1 MYLIYYYLISVSIL
15 GYGLLINKSFKI
27 NSKNLGIIGFIGIF
41 FLILVSYLSTLF
53 LAHDYHFNSF
63 ILVVG
68 LALAVYFFKNFHILK
83 VDLINFFLVFSILFI
98 FILVG
103 KNHDDFPYY
112 HFPYIHL
119 LTQDSHHVGL
129 GLLNNGFRNQ
139 SSLFFF
145 NSLFYL
151 PKIDI
156 YFYHIGAVFFL
167 GFTNLFFL
175 KNIFD
180 KNTFKKFRFYNLINL
195 FFLIFV
201 NIFFYRLAEYG
212 TDRLGSILVILA
224 FIILLFII
232 NQNNKSSQLNDE
244 LIKFFII
251 IGSITISMKPFYL
264 IYISLLFFL
273 MYYSHL
279 RKFFFK
285 FFKSKLFI
293 LIFFFVFFSFF
304 FNFINSSCIVFPAQ
318 FTCYDNLSWS
328 ISKNEVENVRN
339 WYELWAKGGATP
351 NFVVENRVDYISNF
365 NWVKNWLNVYFFNKM
380 SDYILSIILLV
391 VIFYFTFSSK
401 VKGNFEKRKYY
412 IILFFLVLYLI
423 EWFLFHPSLR
433 YGGYHIFILL
443 FSIPLM
449 MIVEK
454 FQLSWVLF
462 RKKAII
468 LIMVSILIFL
478 GRNVLRL
485 NKEYNLYNYNIFKNM
500 NYKFIGGDQNHH
512 LRYDKLINEKNFNH
526 EYKVFFGK
534 KILVIKNQK

>member
-1 MYLIYYYLISVSIL
+1 VYFVYYYLISVSIL
-15 GYGLLINKSFKI
+15 GYGLLINKSFNI

-53 LAHDYHFNSF
+53 LAHDYHFNLF
-63 ILVVG
+63 ILIVG
-68 LALAVYFFKNFHILK
+68 LALAIYFFKNFHILK
-83 VDLINFFLVFSILFI
+83 IDIINFFLVFFILFV

-103 KNHDDFPYY
+103 KNHDDFSYY

-119 LTQDSHHVGL
+119 LTQDSHPIGL

-167 GFTNLFFL
+167 GFANLFFL

-180 KNTFKKFRFYNLINL
+180 QHIFKKFRFYNFINL
-195 FFLIFV
+195 FFLIFI

-232 NQNNKSSQLNDE
+232 NQNHKLSQLNNE
-244 LIKFFII
+244 LIKFFVI
-251 IGSITISMKPFYL
+251 IGCITISMKSFYL
-264 IYISLLFFL
+264 IYVSLLFFL
-273 MYYSHL
+273 IYYSHL
-279 RKFFFK
+279 SKFFFE
-285 FFKSKLFI
+285 FLKSKLFI
-293 LIFFFVFFSFF
+293 LVFSFIFFSFF

-318 FTCYDNLSWS
+318 FTCYDKLSWS
-328 ISKNEVENVRN
+328 ISKNEVENVKI

-351 NFVVENRVDYISNF
+351 NFVVENRLDYISSF
-365 NWVKNWLNVYFFNKM
+365 NWVKNWFNIYFFNKM

-391 VIFYFTFSSK
+391 VIFYFAFFSK
-401 VKGNFEKRKYY
+401 VKSNFKKRKYY
-412 IILFFLVLYLI
+412 IIIFFLIFYLI

-433 YGGYHIFILL
+433 YGGYHIFILIV
-443 FSIPLM
+443 SIPLIM
-449 MIVEK
+449 RIEK
-454 FQLSWVLF
+454 FELSWISF

-468 LIMVSILIFL
+468 FVMISLVIFL
-478 GRNVLRL
+478 GRNILRL
-485 NKEYNLYNYNIFKNM
+485 NKEYNVYNYDIFKSM
-500 NYKFIGGDQNHH
+500 NYKFIGGDRDYYF
-512 LRYDKLINEKNFNH
+512 RYEKLINEKNFNH
-526 EYKVFFGK
+526 EYKVFLGK
-534 KILVIKNQK
+534 KILVIKN

>member
-1 MYLIYYYLISVSIL
+1 MYLVYYFLISISIL
-15 GYGLLINKSFKI
+15 GYGLLINKNFNI

-53 LAHDYHFNSF
+53 IAHDYNFNLF
-63 ILVVG
+63 ILIVG
-68 LALAVYFFKNFHILK
+68 LALAIYFLKNYQILK
-83 VDLINFFLVFSILFI
+83 IDLINFFLVFLILFI

-103 KNHDDFPYY
+103 KNHDDFSYY

-119 LTQDSHHVGL
+119 LTQDSHPFGL

-180 KNTFKKFRFYNLINL
+180 QNTFKNFRFYNFINL
-195 FFLIFV
+195 FFLIFI

-212 TDRLGSILVILA
+212 TDRLGSILIILA
-224 FIILLFII
+224 FIILLLIV
-232 NQNNKSSQLNDE
+232 NQNSRFSQLNNE

-251 IGSITISMKPFYL
+251 IGCITISMKSFYL
-264 IYISLLFFL
+264 IYVSLLFFL
-273 MYYSHL
+273 IYYSHL
-279 RKFFFK
+279 NNFFFK
-285 FFKSKLFI
+285 FLKSKLFI
-293 LIFFFVFFSFF
+293 LVFFFIFFSFF
-304 FNFINSSCIVFPAQ
+304 FNFINSSCFVFPAQ
-318 FTCYDNLSWS
+318 FTCYDKLSWS
-328 ISKNEVENVRN
+328 ISKNEVENVKI

-391 VIFYFTFSSK
+391 VIFYFTFFSK
-401 VKGNFEKRKYY
+401 VKRNFKKRKYY
-412 IILFFLVLYLI
+412 IIIFFLIVYLI
-423 EWFLFHPSLR
+423 EWFLYHPSLR
-433 YGGYHIFILL
+433 YGGYHIFILIV
-443 FSIPLM
+443 SIPL
-449 MIVEK
+449 IISIEK
-454 FQLSWVLF
+454 FELSWTSF

-468 LIMVSILIFL
+468 FVMITLVIFL
-478 GRNVLRL
+478 GRNILRL
-485 NKEYNLYNYNIFKNM
+485 NKEYNVYNYNIFKNM
-500 NYKFIGGDQNHH
+500 NYKFIGGDRDYYF
-512 LRYDKLINEKNFNH
+512 RYEKLINDKDFNY
-526 EYKVFFGK
+526 EYKVFLGK
-534 KILVIKNQK
+534 KILVIKN

>member
-1 MYLIYYYLISVSIL
+1 VYLVYYFLISISIL
-15 GYGLLINKSFKI
+15 GYGLLINKNFNI
-27 NSKNLGIIGFIGIF
+27 NSRNLGIIGFIGIF

-53 LAHDYHFNSF
+53 LAHDYNFNLF
-63 ILVVG
+63 ILIVG
-68 LALAVYFFKNFHILK
+68 LALAIYFLKNYQILK
-83 VDLINFFLVFSILFI
+83 IDLINFFLVFLILFI

-103 KNHDDFPYY
+103 KNHDDFSYY

-119 LTQDSHHVGL
+119 LTQDSHPFGL

-180 KNTFKKFRFYNLINL
+180 QNTFKNFKFYNFINL
-195 FFLIFV
+195 FFLVFI

-212 TDRLGSILVILA
+212 TDRLGSILIILA
-224 FIILLFII
+224 FIILLLII
-232 NQNNKSSQLNDE
+232 NQNSRFSQLNNE

-251 IGSITISMKPFYL
+251 IGCITISMKSFYL

-273 MYYSHL
+273 IYYSHL
-279 RKFFFK
+279 NNFFFK
-285 FFKSKLFI
+285 FLKSKLFV
-293 LIFFFVFFSFF
+293 LVFFFIFFSFF
-304 FNFINSSCIVFPAQ
+304 FNFINSSCFVFPAQ
-318 FTCYDNLSWS
+318 FTCYDKLSWS
-328 ISKNEVENVRN
+328 ISKNEVENVKI

-365 NWVKNWLNVYFFNKM
+365 NWVKNWLNVYFFNKI

-391 VIFYFTFSSK
+391 VIFYFTFFSK
-401 VKGNFEKRKYY
+401 VKSNFKKRKYY
-412 IILFFLVLYLI
+412 IIIFFLIVYLI

-433 YGGYHIFILL
+433 YGGYHIFILIV
-443 FSIPLM
+443 SIPL
-449 MIVEK
+449 IISIEK
-454 FQLSWVLF
+454 FELSWTSF

-468 LIMVSILIFL
+468 FVMITLVIFL
-478 GRNVLRL
+478 GRNILRL
-485 NKEYNLYNYNIFKNM
+485 NKEYNVYNYNIFKNM
-500 NYKFIGGDQNHH
+500 NYKFIGGDRDYYF
-512 LRYDKLINEKNFNH
+512 RYEKLINDKDFNY
-526 EYKVFFGK
+526 EYKVFLGK
-534 KILVIKNQK
+534 KILVIKN

>member
-1 MYLIYYYLISVSIL
+1 MYLVYYFLISISIL
-15 GYGLLINKSFKI
+15 GYGLLINKNFNI
-27 NSKNLGIIGFIGIF
+27 NSRNLGIIGFIGIF

-53 LAHDYHFNSF
+53 LAHDYNFNLF
-63 ILVVG
+63 ILIVG
-68 LALAVYFFKNFHILK
+68 LALAIYFLKNYQILK
-83 VDLINFFLVFSILFI
+83 IDLINFFLVFLILFI

-103 KNHDDFPYY
+103 KNHDDFSYY

-119 LTQDSHHVGL
+119 LTQDSHPFGL

-180 KNTFKKFRFYNLINL
+180 QNTFKNFKFYNFINL
-195 FFLIFV
+195 FFLVFI

-212 TDRLGSILVILA
+212 TDRLGSILIILA
-224 FIILLFII
+224 FIILLLII
-232 NQNNKSSQLNDE
+232 NQNSRFSQLNNE

-251 IGSITISMKPFYL
+251 IGCITISMKSFYL

-273 MYYSHL
+273 IYYSHL
-279 RKFFFK
+279 NNFFFK
-285 FFKSKLFI
+285 FLKSKLFV
-293 LIFFFVFFSFF
+293 LVFFFIFFSFF
-304 FNFINSSCIVFPAQ
+304 FNFINSSCFVFPAQ
-318 FTCYDNLSWS
+318 FTCYDKLSWS
-328 ISKNEVENVRN
+328 ISKNEVENVKI

-365 NWVKNWLNVYFFNKM
+365 NWVKNWLNVYFFNKI

-391 VIFYFTFSSK
+391 VIFYFTFFSK
-401 VKGNFEKRKYY
+401 VKSNFKKRKYY
-412 IILFFLVLYLI
+412 IIIFFLIVYLI

-433 YGGYHIFILL
+433 YGGYHIFILIV
-443 FSIPLM
+443 SIPL
-449 MIVEK
+449 IISIEK
-454 FQLSWVLF
+454 FELSWTSF

-468 LIMVSILIFL
+468 FVMITLVIFL
-478 GRNVLRL
+478 GRNILRL
-485 NKEYNLYNYNIFKNM
+485 NKEYNVYNYNIFKNM
-500 NYKFIGGDQNHH
+500 NYKFIGGDRDYYF
-512 LRYDKLINEKNFNH
+512 RYEKLINDKDFNY
-526 EYKVFFGK
+526 EYKVFLGK
-534 KILVIKNQK
+534 KILVIKN

>member
-1 MYLIYYYLISVSIL
+1 MYLVYYFLISISIL
-15 GYGLLINKSFKI
+15 GYGLLINKNFNI
-27 NSKNLGIIGFIGIF
+27 NSRNLGIIGFIGIF

-53 LAHDYHFNSF
+53 IAHDYNFNLF
-63 ILVVG
+63 ILIVG
-68 LALAVYFFKNFHILK
+68 LALAIYFLKNYQILK
-83 VDLINFFLVFSILFI
+83 IDLINFFLVFLILFI

-103 KNHDDFPYY
+103 KNHDDFSYY

-119 LTQDSHHVGL
+119 LTQDSHPFGL

-180 KNTFKKFRFYNLINL
+180 QNTFKNFRFYNFINL
-195 FFLIFV
+195 FFLIFINV
-201 NIFFYRLAEYG
+201 FFYRLAEYG
-212 TDRLGSILVILA
+212 TDRLGSILIILA
-224 FIILLFII
+224 FIILLLII
-232 NQNNKSSQLNDE
+232 NQNSKFSQLNNE

-251 IGSITISMKPFYL
+251 IGCITISMKSFYL

-273 MYYSHL
+273 IYYSHL
-279 RKFFFK
+279 NNFFFK
-285 FFKSKLFI
+285 FLKSKLFV
-293 LIFFFVFFSFF
+293 LVFFFIFFSFF
-304 FNFINSSCIVFPAQ
+304 FNFINSSCFVFPAQ
-318 FTCYDNLSWS
+318 FTCYDKLSWS
-328 ISKNEVENVRN
+328 ISKNEVENVKI

-391 VIFYFTFSSK
+391 VIFYFTFFSK
-401 VKGNFEKRKYY
+401 KKSNFKKRKYY
-412 IILFFLVLYLI
+412 IIIFFLIVYLI
-423 EWFLFHPSLR
+423 EWFLYHPSLR
-433 YGGYHIFILL
+433 YGGYHIFILIV
-443 FSIPLM
+443 SIPL
-449 MIVEK
+449 IISIEK
-454 FQLSWVLF
+454 FELSWTSF

-468 LIMVSILIFL
+468 FVMITLVIFL
-478 GRNVLRL
+478 GRNILRL
-485 NKEYNLYNYNIFKNM
+485 NKEYNVYNYNIFKNM
-500 NYKFIGGDQNHH
+500 NYKFIGGDRDYHF
-512 LRYDKLINEKNFNH
+512 RYEKLINDKDFNY
-526 EYKVFFGK
+526 EYKVFLGK
-534 KILVIKNQK
+534 KF

>member
-1 MYLIYYYLISVSIL
+1 MYLVYYFLISISIL
-15 GYGLLINKSFKI
+15 GYGLLINKNFNI
-27 NSKNLGIIGFIGIF
+27 NSRNLGIIGFIGIF

-53 LAHDYHFNSF
+53 IAHDYNFNLF
-63 ILVVG
+63 ILIVG
-68 LALAVYFFKNFHILK
+68 LALAIYFLKNYQILK
-83 VDLINFFLVFSILFI
+83 IDLINFFLVFLILFI

-103 KNHDDFPYY
+103 KNHDDFSYY

-119 LTQDSHHVGL
+119 LTQDSHPFGL

-180 KNTFKKFRFYNLINL
+180 QNTFKNFRFYNFINL
-195 FFLIFV
+195 FFLIFI

-212 TDRLGSILVILA
+212 TDRLGSILIILA
-224 FIILLFII
+224 FIILLLII
-232 NQNNKSSQLNDE
+232 NQNSRFSQLNNE

-251 IGSITISMKPFYL
+251 IGCITISMKSFYL

-273 MYYSHL
+273 IYYSHL
-279 RKFFFK
+279 NNFFFK
-285 FFKSKLFI
+285 FLKSKLFV
-293 LIFFFVFFSFF
+293 LVFFFIFFSFF
-304 FNFINSSCIVFPAQ
+304 FNFINSSCFVFPAQ
-318 FTCYDNLSWS
+318 FTCYDKLSWS
-328 ISKNEVENVRN
+328 ISKNEVENVKI

-365 NWVKNWLNVYFFNKM
+365 NWVKNWLNVYFFNKI

-391 VIFYFTFSSK
+391 VIFYFTFFSK
-401 VKGNFEKRKYY
+401 VKSNFKKRKYY
-412 IILFFLVLYLI
+412 IIIFFLIVYLI

-433 YGGYHIFILL
+433 YGGYHIFILIV
-443 FSIPLM
+443 SIPL
-449 MIVEK
+449 IISIEK
-454 FQLSWVLF
+454 FELSWTSF

-468 LIMVSILIFL
+468 FVMITLVIFL
-478 GRNVLRL
+478 GRNILRL
-485 NKEYNLYNYNIFKNM
+485 NKEYNVYNYNIFKNM
-500 NYKFIGGDQNHH
+500 NYKFIGGDRDYYF
-512 LRYDKLINEKNFNH
+512 RYEKLINDKDFNY
-526 EYKVFFGK
+526 EYKVFLGK
-534 KILVIKNQK
+534 KILVIKN

>member
-1 MYLIYYYLISVSIL
+1 VYLVYYFLISISIL
-15 GYGLLINKSFKI
+15 GYGLLINKNFNI
-27 NSKNLGIIGFIGIF
+27 NSRNLGIIGFIGIF

-53 LAHDYHFNSF
+53 IAHDYNFNLF
-63 ILVVG
+63 ILIVG
-68 LALAVYFFKNFHILK
+68 LALAIYFLKNYQILK
-83 VDLINFFLVFSILFI
+83 IDLINFFLVFLILFI

-103 KNHDDFPYY
+103 KNHDDFSYY
-112 HFPYIHL
+112 HFPYIHF
-119 LTQDSHHVGL
+119 LTQDSHPFGL

-180 KNTFKKFRFYNLINL
+180 QNTFKNFKFYNFINL
-195 FFLIFV
+195 FFLVFI

-212 TDRLGSILVILA
+212 TDRLGSILIILA
-224 FIILLFII
+224 FIILLLII
-232 NQNNKSSQLNDE
+232 NQNSRFSQLNNE

-251 IGSITISMKPFYL
+251 IGCITISMKSFYL

-273 MYYSHL
+273 IYYSHL
-279 RKFFFK
+279 NNFFFK
-285 FFKSKLFI
+285 FLKSKLFV
-293 LIFFFVFFSFF
+293 LVFFFIFFSFF
-304 FNFINSSCIVFPAQ
+304 FNFINSSCFVFPAQ
-318 FTCYDNLSWS
+318 FTCYDKLSWS
-328 ISKNEVENVRN
+328 ISKNEVENVKI

-365 NWVKNWLNVYFFNKM
+365 NWVKNWLNVYFFNKI

-391 VIFYFTFSSK
+391 VIFYFTFFSK
-401 VKGNFEKRKYY
+401 VKSNFKKRKYY
-412 IILFFLVLYLI
+412 IIIFFLIVYLI

-433 YGGYHIFILL
+433 YGGYHIFILIV
-443 FSIPLM
+443 SIPL
-449 MIVEK
+449 IISIEK
-454 FQLSWVLF
+454 FELSWTSF

-468 LIMVSILIFL
+468 FVMITLVIFL
-478 GRNVLRL
+478 GRNILRL
-485 NKEYNLYNYNIFKNM
+485 NKEYNVYNYNIFKNM
-500 NYKFIGGDQNHH
+500 NYKFIGGDRDYYF
-512 LRYDKLINEKNFNH
+512 RYEKLINDKDFNY
-526 EYKVFFGK
+526 EYKVFLGK
-534 KILVIKNQK
+534 KILVIKN

>member
-1 MYLIYYYLISVSIL
+1 VYLVYYFLISISIL
-15 GYGLLINKSFKI
+15 GYGLLINKNFNI
-27 NSKNLGIIGFIGIF
+27 NSRNLGIIGFIGIF

-53 LAHDYHFNSF
+53 IAHDYNFNLF
-63 ILVVG
+63 ILIVG
-68 LALAVYFFKNFHILK
+68 LALAIYFLKNYQILK
-83 VDLINFFLVFSILFI
+83 IDLINFFLVFLILFI

-103 KNHDDFPYY
+103 KNHDDFSYY

-119 LTQDSHHVGL
+119 LTQDSHPFGL

-180 KNTFKKFRFYNLINL
+180 QNTFKNFRFYNFINL
-195 FFLIFV
+195 FFLIFI

-212 TDRLGSILVILA
+212 TDRLGSILIILA
-224 FIILLFII
+224 FIILLLIV
-232 NQNNKSSQLNDE
+232 NQKSRFSQLNNE

-251 IGSITISMKPFYL
+251 IGCITISMKSFYL

-273 MYYSHL
+273 IYYSHL
-279 RKFFFK
+279 NNFFFK
-285 FFKSKLFI
+285 FLKSKLFV
-293 LIFFFVFFSFF
+293 LVFFFIFFSFF
-304 FNFINSSCIVFPAQ
+304 FNFINSSCFVFPAQ
-318 FTCYDNLSWS
+318 FTCYDKLSWS
-328 ISKNEVENVRN
+328 ISKNEVENVKI

-365 NWVKNWLNVYFFNKM
+365 NWVKNWFNIYFFNKM

-391 VIFYFTFSSK
+391 AIFYFAFFSK
-401 VKGNFEKRKYY
+401 VKSNFKKRKYY
-412 IILFFLVLYLI
+412 IVIFFLIVYLI
-423 EWFLFHPSLR
+423 EWFLYHPSLR
-433 YGGYHIFILL
+433 YGGYHIFILIV
-443 FSIPLM
+443 SIPL
-449 MIVEK
+449 IISIEK
-454 FQLSWVLF
+454 FELSWTSF

-468 LIMVSILIFL
+468 FVMITLVIFL
-478 GRNVLRL
+478 GRNILRL
-485 NKEYNLYNYNIFKNM
+485 NKEYNVYNYNIFKNM
-500 NYKFIGGDQNHH
+500 NYKFIGGDRDYYF
-512 LRYDKLINEKNFNH
+512 RYEKLINDKDFNY
-526 EYKVFFGK
+526 EYKVILGK
-534 KILVIKNQK
+534 KILVIKN

>member
-1 MYLIYYYLISVSIL
+1 MYLVYYFLISISIL
-15 GYGLLINKSFKI
+15 GYGLLINKNFNI
-27 NSKNLGIIGFIGIF
+27 NSRNLGIIGFIGIF

-53 LAHDYHFNSF
+53 IAHDYNFNLF
-63 ILVVG
+63 ILIVG
-68 LALAVYFFKNFHILK
+68 LALAIYFLKNYQILK
-83 VDLINFFLVFSILFI
+83 IDLINFFLVFLILFI

-103 KNHDDFPYY
+103 KNHDDFSYY

-119 LTQDSHHVGL
+119 LTQDSHPFGL

-180 KNTFKKFRFYNLINL
+180 QNTFKNFKFYNFINL
-195 FFLIFV
+195 FFLVFI

-212 TDRLGSILVILA
+212 TDRLGSILIILA
-224 FIILLFII
+224 FIILLLII
-232 NQNNKSSQLNDE
+232 NQNSRFSQLNNE

-251 IGSITISMKPFYL
+251 IGCITISMKSFYL

-273 MYYSHL
+273 IYYSHL
-279 RKFFFK
+279 NNFFFK
-285 FFKSKLFI
+285 FLKSKLFV
-293 LIFFFVFFSFF
+293 LVFFFIFFSFF
-304 FNFINSSCIVFPAQ
+304 FNFINSSCFVFPAQ
-318 FTCYDNLSWS
+318 FTCYDKLSWS
-328 ISKNEVENVRN
+328 ISKNEVENVKI

-365 NWVKNWLNVYFFNKM
+365 NWVKNWLNVYFFNKI

-391 VIFYFTFSSK
+391 VIFYFTFFSK
-401 VKGNFEKRKYY
+401 VKSNFKKRKYY
-412 IILFFLVLYLI
+412 IIIFFLIVYLI

-433 YGGYHIFILL
+433 YGGYHIFILIV
-443 FSIPLM
+443 SIPL
-449 MIVEK
+449 IISIEK
-454 FQLSWVLF
+454 FELSWTSF

-468 LIMVSILIFL
+468 FVMITLVIFL
-478 GRNVLRL
+478 GRNILRL
-485 NKEYNLYNYNIFKNM
+485 NKEYNVYNYNIFKNM
-500 NYKFIGGDQNHH
+500 NYKFIGGDRDYYF
-512 LRYDKLINEKNFNH
+512 RYEKLINDKDFNY
-526 EYKVFFGK
+526 EYKVFLGK
-534 KILVIKNQK
+534 KILVIKN

>member
-1 MYLIYYYLISVSIL
+1 MYLVYYFLISISIL
-15 GYGLLINKSFKI
+15 GYGLLINKNFNI
-27 NSKNLGIIGFIGIF
+27 NSRNLGIIGFIGIF

-53 LAHDYHFNSF
+53 IAHNYNFNLF
-63 ILVVG
+63 ILIVG
-68 LALAVYFFKNFHILK
+68 LALAIYFLKNYQILK
-83 VDLINFFLVFSILFI
+83 IDLINFFLVFLILFI

-103 KNHDDFPYY
+103 KNHDDFSYY

-119 LTQDSHHVGL
+119 LTQDSHPFGL

-180 KNTFKKFRFYNLINL
+180 QNTYKNFRFYNFINL
-195 FFLIFV
+195 FFLVFV

-212 TDRLGSILVILA
+212 TDRLGSILIILA
-224 FIILLFII
+224 FIILLLII
-232 NQNNKSSQLNDE
+232 NQNSRFSQLNNE

-251 IGSITISMKPFYL
+251 IGCITISMKSFYL
-264 IYISLLFFL
+264 IYVSLLFFL
-273 MYYSHL
+273 IYYSHL
-279 RKFFFK
+279 NNFFFK
-285 FFKSKLFI
+285 FLKSKLFI
-293 LIFFFVFFSFF
+293 LVFFFIFFSFF
-304 FNFINSSCIVFPAQ
+304 FNFINSSCFVFPAQ
-318 FTCYDNLSWS
+318 FTCYDKLSWS
-328 ISKNEVENVRN
+328 ISKNEVENVKI

-391 VIFYFTFSSK
+391 VIFYFTFFSK
-401 VKGNFEKRKYY
+401 VKRNFKKRKYY
-412 IILFFLVLYLI
+412 IIIFFLIVYLI
-423 EWFLFHPSLR
+423 EWFLYHPSLR
-433 YGGYHIFILL
+433 YGGYHIFILIV
-443 FSIPLM
+443 SIPL
-449 MIVEK
+449 IISIEK
-454 FQLSWVLF
+454 FELSWTSF

-468 LIMVSILIFL
+468 FVMITLVIFL
-478 GRNVLRL
+478 GRNILRL
-485 NKEYNLYNYNIFKNM
+485 NKEYNVYNYNIFKNM
-500 NYKFIGGDQNHH
+500 NYKFIGGDRDYYF
-512 LRYDKLINEKNFNH
+512 RYEKLINDKDFNY
-526 EYKVFFGK
+526 EYKVFLGK
-534 KILVIKNQK
+534 KILVIKN